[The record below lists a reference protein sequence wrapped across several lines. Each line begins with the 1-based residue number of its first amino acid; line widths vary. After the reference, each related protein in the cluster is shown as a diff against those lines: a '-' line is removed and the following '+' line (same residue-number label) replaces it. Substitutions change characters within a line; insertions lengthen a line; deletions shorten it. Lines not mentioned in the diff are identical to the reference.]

1 MSNEKG
7 AKRAS
12 VPVRPLP
19 ASRTTYKHV
28 SGFGN
33 QQSTLRPYHPP
44 ELMLLRME
52 FLRTTIGAFPP
63 GAGPNMPRAGCV
75 NSASDNDMVWFLSR
89 DAISACDSRRSG
101 DMFVFSHTAGQGE
114 RPTSGRRHMLRR
126 NPYGECLGMKRKAA
140 PIPPRDRARSG
151 RRRRQQAESKNKWN
165 FCEKGFSKN
174 TGFNGTSLVP
184 PFLCP
189 HFRSSKPMSRSSCAY
204 VCQCWPPRG
213 GTAC

>member
-12 VPVRPLP
+12 VPARPLP

-28 SGFGN
+28 LGFGN
-33 QQSTLRPYHPP
+33 QQATLRPYRPP

-52 FLRTTIGAFPP
+52 FLRTTIGASPP

-89 DAISACDSRRSG
+89 HASSACDSRRSG
-101 DMFVFSHTAGQGE
+101 DMFGFPHTAGQGE

-126 NPYGECLGMKRKAA
+126 NPIWRMPEHEEKSGAHSAEGSGAKRTA
-140 PIPPRDRARSG
+140 PETT
-151 RRRRQQAESKNKWN
+151 RRKQNKWD
-165 FCEKGFSKN
+165 FCEKGVSKMRVL
-174 TGFNGTSLVP
+174 TGLP
-184 PFLCP
+184 LCP
-189 HFRSSKPMSRSSCAY
+189 HPCAPFPFFGEFTSRGLGHY
-204 VCQCWPPRG
+204 
-213 GTAC
+213 